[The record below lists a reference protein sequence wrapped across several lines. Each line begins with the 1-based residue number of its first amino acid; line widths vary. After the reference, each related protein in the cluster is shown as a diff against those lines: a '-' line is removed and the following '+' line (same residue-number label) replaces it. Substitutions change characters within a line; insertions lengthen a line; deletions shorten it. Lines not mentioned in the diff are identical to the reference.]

1 LQTKITMDFTTII
14 KQMIN
19 GQKPIRQ
26 KKISVA
32 SPKNSLP
39 ENETALENNTLR
51 LAKIVGWEYRIAED
65 FLHYTPGIMDW
76 LFVNQPGQASLDE
89 LSKSTQA
96 VQQESLR
103 KKISQ
108 AISSGIGF
116 EAEIKKQTTQGKEKW
131 VRVYCQTERSDG
143 QIVKLIGAAQDITLE
158 KKRELRAL
166 QQQLIMPYQLLQ
178 RSQWEHE
185 NELGR
190 IAVEVHE
197 NISQV
202 LIVAR
207 NYLQIDLIELTPAN
221 GKHKRGI
228 KIVEK
233 VIHQLKELYERIDIP
248 PLLLLGLEGA
258 LTELIERYNRQTP
271 TQLVLTAYDETIEQ
285 TDELTKLT
293 LIRLVKELLN
303 NIRIHAQAVEAW
315 VSLEK
320 NENGILL
327 MVKDDGIGFYPDKKQ
342 WRAGLRRVEITS
354 SMLGGKLQVNSSP
367 GKGCDIIIN
376 LPFSSSRR
384 FIN

>member
-1 LQTKITMDFTTII
+1 MDFTTII

-32 SPKNSLP
+32 SPKNSLT

-143 QIVKLIGAAQDITLE
+143 QIVKLIGAVQDITLE

>member
-1 LQTKITMDFTTII
+1 MDFTTII

-143 QIVKLIGAAQDITLE
+143 QIVKLIGAVQDITLE

-271 TQLVLTAYDETIEQ
+271 TQLALTAYDETIEQ

>member
-1 LQTKITMDFTTII
+1 MASS
-14 KQMIN
+14 
-19 GQKPIRQ
+19 
-26 KKISVA
+26 KK
-32 SPKNSLP
+32 SLL
-39 ENETALENNTLR
+39 ENETTLKNNTLR

-65 FLHYTPGIMDW
+65 CLYYTPGIMDW
-76 LFVNQPGQASLDE
+76 LFENQPGQASLEE

-96 VQQESLR
+96 LHQESLR
-103 KKISQ
+103 RKINQ
-108 AISSGIGF
+108 AITSGIGF

-131 VRVYCQTERSDG
+131 VRVSCQTERSNG
-143 QIVKLIGAAQDITLE
+143 QIVKLIGAVQDITLE

-166 QQQLIMPYQLLQ
+166 QQQLIIPYQLLQ

-207 NYLQIDLIELTPAN
+207 NYLQIDLIELTPAD
-221 GKHKRGI
+221 GKHERGI

-233 VIHQLKELYERIDIP
+233 AIHQLKELYERIDIP

-258 LTELIERYNRQTP
+258 LTELIERYNKQTP
-271 TQLVLTAYDETIEQ
+271 TQLMLTSYDETIEQ

-320 NENGILL
+320 TEKGILL
-327 MVKDDGIGFYPDKKQ
+327 MVKDDGVGFYPDKKQ
-342 WRAGLRRVEITS
+342 WRSGLRRVEITS
-354 SMLGGKLQVNSSP
+354 SMLGGELQINSSP
-367 GKGCDIIIN
+367 GKGCDVIIT
-376 LPFSSSRR
+376 LPFSSTRR

>member
-1 LQTKITMDFTTII
+1 MDFTTII

-143 QIVKLIGAAQDITLE
+143 QIVKLIGAVQDITLE